1 MVVRDW
7 LVSSLRVLLGGLKQT
22 YDRLQPDNS
31 CTSAAVRLES
41 NTHEDPKQNHH
52 RQFLNRLSHNI
63 WVRQLIQFSS
73 FISSN
78 LTIKTEYQL
87 RIAKKRWKLIF
98 ELLGKN
104 CLVQLWFDKLL
115 CRFRLHISGSIKISR
130 IYHYSDQHSWCNR
143 QKPWRVRTLKRLPRR
158 TWQEGIKL
166 RGGPGNFRW
175 LGYFV
180 HFWCWIKQHLL

>member
-1 MVVRDW
+1 MVVRGW

-22 YDRLQPDNS
+22 YDRLQPENS
-31 CTSAAVRLES
+31 RTSAAVRLES
-41 NTHEDPKQNHH
+41 NTHEDPKQNNH
-52 RQFLNRLSHNI
+52 RQFRKFMNHLSHNI

-78 LTIKTEYQL
+78 LTIKTVYQL

-104 CLVQLWFDKLL
+104 CLVQLGFDKLL
-115 CRFRLHISGSIKISR
+115 CRFRLHISGSIKIPR
-130 IYHYSDQHSWCNR
+130 IYHYSYQHSWCTR
-143 QKPWRVRTLKRLPRR
+143 QKP
-158 TWQEGIKL
+158 WQEGIKL